1 MKNINKYC
9 NFNFWTNVNIWKNI
23 WGRAGD
29 WVLHHLLDL
38 FLVPFV
44 SQPHSNYIDDLFIE
58 TSGIDLGLINKPNCL
73 RIAQAQLEK
82 KNLFIFVYL
91 INRANYNLP
100 TCGLVKI

>member
-1 MKNINKYC
+1 M
-9 NFNFWTNVNIWKNI
+9 
-23 WGRAGD
+23 
-29 WVLHHLLDL
+29 
-38 FLVPFV
+38 

-91 INRANYNLP
+91 INRANYNLL
-100 TCGLVKI
+100 TCDLIKIKLLTCNLLYILLRSEEHTSELQSPC